1 MPLLKID
8 PNDPDQERKELEF
21 TVKCAL
27 ERDPS
32 ERLDR
37 WLEWNIQMLKWVE
50 ELHGYKE
57 SPPIVEH
64 S

>member
-27 ERDPS
+27 EQDPN
-32 ERLDR
+32 EQLDR
-37 WLEWNIQMLKWVE
+37 WLEWNIQMLKWIE
-50 ELHGYKE
+50 ELPYLIKR
-57 SPPIVEH
+57 SR
-64 S
+64 